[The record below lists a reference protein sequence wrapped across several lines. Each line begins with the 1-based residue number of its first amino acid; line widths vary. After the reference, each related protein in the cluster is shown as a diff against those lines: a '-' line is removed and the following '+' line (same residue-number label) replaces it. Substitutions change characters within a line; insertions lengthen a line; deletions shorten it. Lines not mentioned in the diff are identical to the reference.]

1 MGFIQGEARGQQTL
15 FPAAL
20 DDLIHRRF
28 LMRGT
33 AGAQTEIS
41 LATMVY
47 NLKQMRKVLGG
58 QKLAAA
64 LAG

>member
-1 MGFIQGEARGQQTL
+1 LGQGEARGQQTL

-20 DDLIHRRF
+20 DDLIHPRF

>member
-1 MGFIQGEARGQQTL
+1 
-15 FPAAL
+15 
-20 DDLIHRRF
+20 
-28 LMRGT
+28 MRGT
-33 AGAQTEIS
+33 CGAQTEIS

-47 NLKQMRKVLGG
+47 NLKRMMMVLGG